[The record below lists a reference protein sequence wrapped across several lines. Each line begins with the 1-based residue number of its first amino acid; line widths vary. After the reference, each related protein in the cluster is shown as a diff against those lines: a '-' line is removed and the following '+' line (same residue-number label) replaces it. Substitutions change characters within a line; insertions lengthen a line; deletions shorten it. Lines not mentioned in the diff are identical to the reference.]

1 MQVPLFSL
9 ELPMTLAYWRDIFKR
24 NSSVETSCIL
34 MQIPLS
40 HLKPNPFSFFPILFL
55 SFSRQKE
62 NIFDDLSFHE
72 TNSLEELHMYIY
84 ITIYIHTQYTQ
95 RWVFSLF
102 NLSFF
107 FCIYIVSFSWSA
119 QDSTPNLLSC
129 KHHFTIMSLV
139 PYSTEREQNIVNSS
153 RRGPLPP
160 NKVSIYRT
168 TEQGKWG

>member
-9 ELPMTLAYWRDIFKR
+9 ELPVTLAYWRDIFKR

-40 HLKPNPFSFFPILFL
+40 HLKPNFFSFFPILFL

-102 NLSFF
+102 KLSFF
-107 FCIYIVSFSWSA
+107 FLHLYSIFFLKCSRFYPKPLQLQTSFHHNESGSIFYRKRA
-119 QDSTPNLLSC
+119 EYC
-129 KHHFTIMSLV
+129 KFIQ
-139 PYSTEREQNIVNSS
+139 ERATN
-153 RRGPLPP
+153 P
-160 NKVSIYRT
+160 K
-168 TEQGKWG
+168 QGEHL